1 MLNSHYTIIFIIII
15 KNILDLNLICRYFY
29 KLNMLYFLI
38 KHIILIMD
46 IDKLK
51 KKFPTYFPIN
61 KLPKEAK
68 EEEIEV
74 FRACKYGFCDDSF
87 LTTYEECRIYKFK
100 PKGYNEEYI
109 GTYSMSC
116 YEDIKDL
123 NKMLRVSKIHSKYNN
138 LVLSKGKTNI
148 ECGIIL
154 RANDVK
160 KSGSHV
166 DFWIYENAKPI
177 KYFEVI

>member
-1 MLNSHYTIIFIIII
+1 
-15 KNILDLNLICRYFY
+15 
-29 KLNMLYFLI
+29 
-38 KHIILIMD
+38 MD
-46 IDKLK
+46 IDRLK
-51 KKFPTYFPIN
+51 KKFPTYFPVD

-74 FRACKYGFCDDSF
+74 FRACKYGFCRDSF

-100 PKGYNEEYI
+100 TKSYNEEDI

-116 YEDIKDL
+116 FENIKELKSVLKKL
-123 NKMLRVSKIHSKYNN
+123 NFYGRYKR

-154 RANDVK
+154 RAKDIK

>member
-1 MLNSHYTIIFIIII
+1 
-15 KNILDLNLICRYFY
+15 
-29 KLNMLYFLI
+29 
-38 KHIILIMD
+38 MD

-51 KKFPTYFPIN
+51 KKFPTYFPVD

-74 FRACKYGFCDDSF
+74 FRACFYGFCRDSF
-87 LTTYEECRIYKFK
+87 LTTYEECRIYEFK
-100 PKGYNEEYI
+100 PKSYNEKDI

-123 NKMLRVSKIHSKYNN
+123 NKMLRVFKIHSKYNN

-148 ECGIIL
+148 ECGMIL
-154 RANDVK
+154 KAKDKND
-160 KSGSHV
+160 SGSHV
-166 DFWIYENAKPI
+166 DFFLYENAEPI
-177 KYFEVI
+177 KYFKVIKDE

>member
-1 MLNSHYTIIFIIII
+1 M
-15 KNILDLNLICRYFY
+15 
-29 KLNMLYFLI
+29 
-38 KHIILIMD
+38 IMD

-51 KKFPTYFPIN
+51 KKFPTYFPVD
-61 KLPKEAK
+61 KLPEEAK
-68 EEEIEV
+68 EKEIEV

-100 PKGYNEEYI
+100 PKDYNEEYI

-116 YEDIKDL
+116 FENIKELKSVLKKL
-123 NKMLRVSKIHSKYNN
+123 NFYGRYKR

-154 RANDVK
+154 RAKDIK
-160 KSGSHV
+160 KSGSRV

>member
-1 MLNSHYTIIFIIII
+1 M
-15 KNILDLNLICRYFY
+15 
-29 KLNMLYFLI
+29 
-38 KHIILIMD
+38 IMD
-46 IDKLK
+46 IDRLK
-51 KKFPTYFPIN
+51 KKFPTYFPVD
-61 KLPKEAK
+61 KLPEEAK

-116 YEDIKDL
+116 FENIKELKSVLKKL
-123 NKMLRVSKIHSKYNN
+123 NFYGRYKR

-154 RANDVK
+154 RAKDIK

>member
-1 MLNSHYTIIFIIII
+1 M
-15 KNILDLNLICRYFY
+15 
-29 KLNMLYFLI
+29 
-38 KHIILIMD
+38 IMD

-51 KKFPTYFPIN
+51 KKFPTYFPVD

-74 FRACKYGFCDDSF
+74 FRACFYGFCSKSF
-87 LTTYEECRIYKFK
+87 LSYYEEWKNCKSK

-123 NKMLRVSKIHSKYNN
+123 NKMLRVFKIHSKYNN

-148 ECGIIL
+148 ECGITL
-154 RANDVK
+154 RAKDIK

>member
-1 MLNSHYTIIFIIII
+1 M
-15 KNILDLNLICRYFY
+15 
-29 KLNMLYFLI
+29 
-38 KHIILIMD
+38 IMD
-46 IDKLK
+46 IDKIK
-51 KKFPTYFPIN
+51 KKFPTYFPVD

-74 FRACKYGFCDDSF
+74 FRACFYGFCSKSF
-87 LTTYEECRIYKFK
+87 LSYYEEWKNCKSK

-123 NKMLRVSKIHSKYNN
+123 NKMLRVFKIHSKYNN

-148 ECGIIL
+148 ECGMIL
-154 RANDVK
+154 KAKDKND
-160 KSGSHV
+160 SGSHV
-166 DFWIYENAKPI
+166 DFFLYENAEPI
-177 KYFEVI
+177 KYFKVIKDE